1 MKTKINKQIG
11 AYLTVVMVLLMIGNI
26 NGQAASTT
34 WALTSN
40 PSVSNSGNVSG
51 NTATL
56 NGVTASA
63 TAFNASGWGSYAW
76 TTSSSYN
83 TSEYYE
89 FSLSPS
95 VGYNLSISSFQWTT
109 NYASGYTSIFYK
121 VYYSTNN
128 FSSSTLIGSSSYT
141 TSSGSTDAQ
150 TISSLAINVSDGSTI
165 KIRVY
170 YYYSDGTTSGYY
182 VRCKSAIVSGTTSS
196 SATAPTVTTTAISS
210 IATTSETSGGNITS
224 IGTAAVTVSGI
235 CWNTSTNPTT
245 ANSKTTDGATSATSF
260 ASNLS
265 SLSGETYYY
274 VRAYATNSVGT
285 SYGSNVAFYTYSTEP
300 TGHSATFTASAAS
313 GTEIDLTFTA
323 ASTYGADGYIILR
336 LSGATAPDNTNI
348 NDGTAPGSLTMPG
361 STVLV
366 TTITSNATTTYA
378 NTGLSPNT
386 QYSYAIIPYN
396 YDGTNGATYNYR
408 TSATIPTCNA
418 TTPDA
423 PSAEG
428 FVISGGFVNNGTFDH
443 SGDINYFAMTGSS
456 KSITGSGTYTSA
468 KMNVNGTITFNATI
482 SSGSFSKTF
491 VQSSKTYDVA
501 ANKTFINGTFTNYG
515 TTTLN
520 TGCTFKNSGDWTNN
534 STVSAVSTSTAE
546 FNGSSAQNINGSAST
561 TFSNLK
567 INNSSTGVS
576 MGINTLVNNT
586 LTLTAGLLKT
596 VSYTLT
602 VGTNGTNGSI
612 SGGSSS
618 TYIVAYD
625 NSGTI
630 GYVKQFINLAAGTA
644 YSYPI
649 GDATN
654 YVPLT
659 FTLTSGTLSSAYL
672 TSYTK
677 PVKVPGL
684 NSSITHYINRFWDI
698 NPSGITS
705 PTYTVAYTYVDGDIT
720 GGTEVGMLPV
730 KRSGSSWYK
739 PTGSTFTTGTAQ
751 GTGSVNA
758 GTNTL
763 TWSSL
768 TTFSD
773 LGGAVDG
780 AVGLPIE
787 LVSFTGKK
795 DGANNQL
802 NWATA
807 SEKNN
812 DFFTIEKTIDGE
824 NYEIVGNQDGAGSSN
839 TYIEYMITYYN
850 V

>member
-1 MKTKINKQIG
+1 MGTSTDANITVKYGSTNTNAGMTSTIVASTGIINGSYQNITGTFTPGSTGVFYVGIKGYMNYTPYYISIDDISITANCTGPGTQATSFTSSSIAQTTMTVGWTRGNGDAGVVVVARAGLAVDTDVTSGTTYTANAAFGSGTQVGSGNYVVYKGTGTSVNLTGLTGITAYYFAVYEYNASGTCFNTTELTGNATTICTAPGTQTTSFTSSSITGSTATVGWTRGNGDAGVLIVMKAGSSVNSDAVNGTTYTANAAFGSGTQIG
-11 AYLTVVMVLLMIGNI
+11 TGNYVVYKGTGTSVNLTGLTINQTYYLAAYEYNASCTCFNTTELTGNFTTPNAPASIGYF
-26 NGQAASTT
+26 
-34 WALTSN
+34 
-40 PSVSNSGNVSG
+40 VSGNV
-51 NTATL
+51 
-56 NGVTASA
+56 V
-63 TAFNASGWGSYAW
+63 
-76 TTSSSYN
+76 
-83 TSEYYE
+83 
-89 FSLSPS
+89 
-95 VGYNLSISSFQWTT
+95 
-109 NYASGYTSIFYK
+109 
-121 VYYSTNN
+121 
-128 FSSSTLIGSSSYT
+128 
-141 TSSGSTDAQ
+141 
-150 TISSLAINVSDGSTI
+150 
-165 KIRVY
+165 
-170 YYYSDGTTSGYY
+170 
-182 VRCKSAIVSGTTSS
+182 
-196 SATAPTVTTTAISS
+196 
-210 IATTSETSGGNITS
+210 
-224 IGTAAVTVSGI
+224 
-235 CWNTSTNPTT
+235 
-245 ANSKTTDGATSATSF
+245 
-260 ASNLS
+260 
-265 SLSGETYYY
+265 
-274 VRAYATNSVGT
+274 
-285 SYGSNVAFYTYSTEP
+285 
-300 TGHSATFTASAAS
+300 
-313 GTEIDLTFTA
+313 
-323 ASTYGADGYIILR
+323 
-336 LSGATAPDNTNI
+336 
-348 NDGTAPGSLTMPG
+348 M
-361 STVLV
+361 
-366 TTITSNATTTYA
+366 
-378 NTGLSPNT
+378 
-386 QYSYAIIPYN
+386 
-396 YDGTNGATYNYR
+396 
-408 TSATIPTCNA
+408 
-418 TTPDA
+418 
-423 PSAEG
+423 
-428 FVISGGFVNNGTFDH
+428 NGTLVQTNDV
-443 SGDINYFAMTGSS
+443 NYMTMNGTS
-456 KSITGSGTYTSA
+456 KSITGSGTYTDT
-468 KMNVNGTITFNATI
+468 KLYVNGTITFNGTI
-482 SSGSFSKTF
+482 SSGSFLKTYVETSKTF
-491 VQSSKTYDVA
+491 DVA

-520 TGCTFKNSGDWTNN
+520 TGCTFQNSGDWTNN
-534 STVSAVSTSTAE
+534 GTISAVSTSTAE
-546 FNGSSAQNINGSAST
+546 FNGTSAQNINGTTST

-677 PVKVPGL
+677 PVKIVGM

-705 PTYTVAYTYVDGDIT
+705 PTYTVAYTYVNGDII

-730 KRSGSSWYK
+730 KKSGTTWYK

-795 DGANNQL
+795 DGVNNQL

-812 DFFTIEKTIDGE
+812 DFFTIEKTVDGE
-824 NYEIVGNQDGAGSSN
+824 NYEIVGNQDGAGTSTS
-839 TYIEYMITYYN
+839 YIEYMLTDYN
-850 V
+850 VKEVVNYYRLKQTDFDGKYTFSNVISIDNRKNGYSGSKEIVMITNLLGQEVNEFYRGVVVILYADGTSAKVIQ